1 MSMGNSILLVE
12 DDKMIARFVELE
24 LKHEGFSVDIAN
36 DGIEGYNKLTTN
48 IYDLAILDIMLPGM
62 DGIQL
67 LKKAREFSNIP
78 IILLTAKDE
87 VSDKVMGLDSGADD
101 YVTKPF
107 AIEELLA
114 RIRVLLRKNKKQED
128 ENSYKVADLVL
139 NTATR
144 EVTRG
149 NKNVP
154 LTKTEFELLLFL
166 LKNKNIVLSRERI
179 LNEVWGYDYIGDT
192 NIVDVYI
199 RYLRSK
205 IDDGYDVKLI
215 QTVRGVGYV
224 IKEHK

>member
-1 MSMGNSILLVE
+1 MGNSILLVE

-24 LKHEGFSVDIAN
+24 LQHEGFSVDIAN

-67 LKKAREFSNIP
+67 LKKTREFSNIP